1 MIRFSSRR
9 LLSLCTVI
17 VAVFSLALSGP
28 AFLPPADAAEV
39 LRVTAGDGKSFYS
52 YSTRLD
58 LKRAYYLLNIEGGTR
73 PYTFSLTK
81 PFVVVE
87 PSYPGAQVS
96 FKVIPKAVGTTV
108 LTVKDTK
115 GNTMVRE
122 IVVYDPGVQPLA
134 LGVLPGASNPVA
146 VGQGRGFGVSGG
158 KAPYTVVSANP
169 GIARVEARTNL
180 YMVWGVAAGSTQITV
195 TDAAGAKV
203 QGTVHVGT
211 TKPLS
216 VSADASILAG
226 GKGEL
231 VISSGNPPYS
241 VSTSPHLSA
250 ALKGNDAH
258 GRTVYTLTAKSTG
271 QGTVTVR
278 DGAGQTTSKTV
289 TIKEWVTLSFPK
301 LTAEPRALDVGQTT
315 PLSVSGGKPPY
326 TVTASNPSAVT
337 IQQQA
342 AGQYAVTGRQAA
354 VVGIV
359 AKDSTGETRELSLI
373 VRNLPTLTLAAP
385 STLTVGSTGTL
396 TLVGGAGP
404 FSVTVSG
411 SQLTATKVEEKKY
424 TLTAKSAGSAV
435 ITVKDAKGTTKQHT
449 VVVNAVPVKIELP
462 AGTMVIGGSGT
473 FDVKGGVG
481 PYTVTLSNTNAKA
494 TLSATSS
501 SYTRYAVTAVA
512 VGTVDITARD
522 SKGASATARL
532 TIQAAPLKL
541 FVSSSTLQ
549 LGATGTA
556 AIRVLS
562 IQGGVAPYTASVS
575 GNQLTLT
582 QVNATQF
589 QMTPKAK
596 GTATITVRDSKGT
609 TATQAITV
617 Q

>member
-1 MIRFSSRR
+1 MFS
-9 LLSLCTVI
+9 LYAVFL
-17 VAVFSLALSGP
+17 AVFSLILSGP
-28 AFLPPADAAEV
+28 AVPTPADAAEV
-39 LRVTAGDGKSFYS
+39 LSVTAGDGKSFYS
-52 YSTRLD
+52 YQTRLSI
-58 LKRAYYLLNIEGGTR
+58 KQAYYLLNINGGTR

-115 GNTMVRE
+115 GNTLVRE
-122 IVVYDPGVQPLA
+122 IVVYDPGVQPLTLSA
-134 LGVLPGASNPVA
+134 LPDAAKPVA
-146 VGQGRGFGVSGG
+146 VGQGSGFSVSGG

-180 YMVWGVAAGSTQITV
+180 YFVWGVAPGSTQITV
-195 TDAAGAKV
+195 TDAAGAKA

-231 VISSGNPPYS
+231 VISSGNPPYTVTTS
-241 VSTSPHLSA
+241 VHLAA
-250 ALKGNDAH
+250 ALKGNDAQ
-258 GRTVYTLTAKSTG
+258 GRPVYTLAAKSPG

-278 DGAGQTTSKTV
+278 DGKGQTASKTV
-289 TIKEWVTLSFPK
+289 TVKEWVTLSFPQ
-301 LTAEPRALDVGQTT
+301 LTAEPRAIDVGQTT
-315 PLSVSGGKPPY
+315 PLTVAGGKPPY
-326 TVTASNPSAVT
+326 TVTASNPGIATV
-337 IQQQA
+337 QQQSS
-342 AGQYAVTGRQAA
+342 GQYAVTGRQAG

-359 AKDSTGETRELSLI
+359 AKDSGGTTRELSLT
-373 VRNLPTLTLAAP
+373 VRNLPALTLAAP

-404 FSVTVSG
+404 FTVTVSG

-424 TLTAKSAGSAV
+424 TLTPKSPGSVV

-449 VVVNAVPVKIELP
+449 VAISAPV
-462 AGTMVIGGSGT
+462 
-473 FDVKGGVG
+473 
-481 PYTVTLSNTNAKA
+481 
-494 TLSATSS
+494 
-501 SYTRYAVTAVA
+501 
-512 VGTVDITARD
+512 
-522 SKGASATARL
+522 
-532 TIQAAPLKL
+532 APLKL

-562 IQGGVAPYTASVS
+562 VQGGVAPYTATVS

-582 QVNATQF
+582 PVNATQF
-589 QMTPKAK
+589 QMTPKVK
-596 GTATITVRDSKGT
+596 GTATITVRDSKGA
-609 TATQAITV
+609 TATQTITV

>member
-1 MIRFSSRR
+1 MIRFSFRR
-9 LLSLCTVI
+9 SLSVCAVFLLFLSLT
-17 VAVFSLALSGP
+17 LSCP
-28 AFLPPADAAEV
+28 ALPPTAYAAEV
-39 LRVTAGDGKSFYS
+39 LSVTAGDGKSFYS
-52 YSTRLD
+52 YSTRLSI
-58 LKRAYYLLNIEGGTR
+58 KQAYYLLNINGGTR

-96 FKVIPKAVGTTV
+96 FKVIPKAVGTTI

-122 IVVYDPGVQPLA
+122 IVVYDPGAQPLA
-134 LGVLPGASNPVA
+134 LSALPDAGNPVA

-180 YMVWGVAAGSTQITV
+180 FMVWGVSAGSTQITV
-195 TDAAGAKV
+195 TDAAGARQ

-216 VSADASILAG
+216 VSADATILAG

-231 VISSGNPPYS
+231 VISSGNPPYT
-241 VSTSPHLSA
+241 VTTSAHLTA
-250 ALKGNDAH
+250 ALKGNDAQ
-258 GRTVYTLTAKSTG
+258 GRPVYTLTAKSIG
-271 QGTVTVR
+271 QGTVTVK
-278 DGAGQTTSKTV
+278 DGKAQTASKTV
-289 TIKEWVTLSFPK
+289 TVKEWVTLSFPQ
-301 LTAEPRALDVGQTT
+301 LTAEPRAIDVGQTT
-315 PLSVSGGKPPY
+315 PLTVSGGKPPY
-326 TVTASNPSAVT
+326 TVTASNPAAVT

-342 AGQYAVTGRQAA
+342 TGQYAVTGRQAG

-359 AKDSTGETRELSLI
+359 AKDSAGTTRELSLTI
-373 VRNLPTLTLAAP
+373 RNLPMLTLAAP
-385 STLTVGSTGTL
+385 SALTVGSTGTL
-396 TLVGGAGP
+396 SLVGGAGP
-404 FSVTVSG
+404 FTVTVTG
-411 SQLTATKVEEKKY
+411 SQLAVSKVEEKKY

-449 VVVNAVPVKIELP
+449 VVVTAPVE
-462 AGTMVIGGSGT
+462 
-473 FDVKGGVG
+473 
-481 PYTVTLSNTNAKA
+481 
-494 TLSATSS
+494 
-501 SYTRYAVTAVA
+501 
-512 VGTVDITARD
+512 
-522 SKGASATARL
+522 
-532 TIQAAPLKL
+532 PLKL
-541 FVSSSTLQ
+541 FVSSGTLR

-562 IQGGVAPYTASVS
+562 VQGGVAPYRATVS

-589 QMTPKAK
+589 QMTPRAK

-609 TATQAITV
+609 TATQVITV